1 MQYMLLLYAA
11 QDGRPA
17 PESPEAMQALMEPW
31 VKYTADLKEAGVF
44 LAGDALKPTTTA
56 TSVRTRD
63 GQTTTTD
70 GPFAETRE
78 ALGGYYLLD
87 CPDLDEA
94 RKWAAACPLA
104 NYGTVEI
111 RPVETFG

>member
-11 QDGRPA
+11 QDGRPT
-17 PESPEAMQALMEPW
+17 PESPEEVQAMMAPW
-31 VKYTADLKEAGVF
+31 MKFTADMKEAGVF

-56 TSVRTRD
+56 TSVRIRD
-63 GQTTTTD
+63 GETSTTD

-87 CPDLDEA
+87 CADLDEA
-94 RKWAAACPLA
+94 RKWAAQCPLA
-104 NYGTVEI
+104 HYGTVEI